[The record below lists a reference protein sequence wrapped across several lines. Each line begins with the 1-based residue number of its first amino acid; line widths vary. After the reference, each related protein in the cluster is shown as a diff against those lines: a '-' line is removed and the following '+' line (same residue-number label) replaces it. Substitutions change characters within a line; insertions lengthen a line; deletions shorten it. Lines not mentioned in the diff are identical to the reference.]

1 MSWLRRPLAPGEIVG
16 YIIFVAGVLLGI
28 WLVLSPWAD
37 NWAYWAH
44 DIPIFLLT
52 NLCALPATIQ
62 VVSRNMGMS
71 CADNWAYWAHD
82 IPIFLLTTW
91 IVAGSAHRFVRTFLL
106 ACVISAVASSVLF
119 VIFVKAYT
127 NEMGGVVLI
136 AYGFY
141 AFLISLAVGVPFVLY
156 RRAQHR
162 GTTVTP

>member
-1 MSWLRRPLAPGEIVG
+1 MSWLRRSLAPGEIVG

-28 WLVLSPWAD
+28 WLVLSPW
-37 NWAYWAH
+37 
-44 DIPIFLLT
+44 
-52 NLCALPATIQ
+52 
-62 VVSRNMGMS
+62 
-71 CADNWAYWAHD
+71 ADNWAYWAHD

-156 RRAQHR
+156 RRAQHS

>member
-52 NLCALPATIQ
+52 
-62 VVSRNMGMS
+62 
-71 CADNWAYWAHD
+71 
-82 IPIFLLTTW
+82 TW

-106 ACVISAVASSVLF
+106 ACVISARSEEHTSELQSRPHLVCRLLLD
-119 VIFVKAYT
+119 KK
-127 NEMGGVVLI
+127 
-136 AYGFY
+136 
-141 AFLISLAVGVPFVLY
+141 P
-156 RRAQHR
+156 
-162 GTTVTP
+162 